1 MKKVLFAAVAVFAFG
16 VSNAQE
22 VKFGAKVGANLSTMS
37 VSAPEV
43 QGAIISVPD
52 NKSLFGF
59 HVGGFAEIGISEKF
73 TFQPELLFS
82 MEGSKYESNSSGTD
96 FGFDYSESSE
106 TTLKLNYLNLPL
118 LAKYYATE
126 DLFFVAGP
134 QLGFLMSAKQ
144 DSEYSYT
151 INGQTDSESVSGEDV
166 KESFKS
172 INFSASSSSF
182 ALTE

>member
-59 HVGGFAEIGISEKF
+59 H
-73 TFQPELLFS
+73 
-82 MEGSKYESNSSGTD
+82 SKV
-96 FGFDYSESSE
+96 
-106 TTLKLNYLNLPL
+106 PR
-118 LAKYYATE
+118 
-126 DLFFVAGP
+126 
-134 QLGFLMSAKQ
+134 
-144 DSEYSYT
+144 
-151 INGQTDSESVSGEDV
+151 
-166 KESFKS
+166 SFKKH
-172 INFSASSSSF
+172 F
-182 ALTE
+182 